1 MDYLAYLFRKTLQD
15 PVRMLGSGVRW
26 LGEAR
31 MDRRLG
37 IWTQRRSFVRPATSA
52 GDGRPCQPVPYSVLE
67 AIERHL
73 HAQGFPLDRF
83 VDVGCGAGRPL
94 AYFSHLPFASV
105 VGIEIDPAAAALA
118 RRNLQRLRPGW
129 ARCGSLR
136 ILQEDALKADLEWV
150 GAVVYLANPFGPRSM
165 AAFAERLRSQLR
177 ARPGGRILLYYA
189 LPLQEEGL
197 RSAFP
202 GARQETLEGLEPC
215 RVYHLDAAGAA

>member
-1 MDYLAYLFRKTLQD
+1 MDYLAYLLRKTLQD
-15 PVRMLGSGVRW
+15 PARMVGSGFRW
-26 LGEAR
+26 LAEAR

-37 IWTQRRSFVRPATSA
+37 IWTQRRSFARPETSG

-73 HAQGFPLDRF
+73 RGEGFPLERF

-94 AYFSHLPFASV
+94 AFFSRLPFERMT
-105 VGIEIDPAAAALA
+105 GIEIDPAVAALA

-129 ARCGSLR
+129 ARCGSLG
-136 ILQEDALKADLEWV
+136 ILQEDALEADVDWV
-150 GAVVYLANPFGPRSM
+150 GAVVYLANPFGPRTM
-165 AAFAERLRSQLR
+165 AAFAERLRTQLR

-197 RSAFP
+197 RAAFP
-202 GARQETLEGLEPC
+202 GARRETLEGLEPC